1 MVVEIGR
8 LFEAEADGKAAGSA
22 AGERLG
28 RQSTTQKFDYGL
40 RGLVVREERPNLQF
54 RLVDIRGSLA
64 ESAQIRSSATIGQME
79 RERCSSYCTCV
90 RWRSSSLLC
99 LDSG

>member
-8 LFEAEADGKAAGSA
+8 LFEAEGDGKAAGSA

-28 RQSTTQKFDYGL
+28 PQSTTQKFDYGL

-54 RLVDIRGSLA
+54 RLGDIRGSLA
-64 ESAQIRSSATIGQME
+64 ESAQIRSRSP
-79 RERCSSYCTCV
+79 RLLSSRLGPKRTQAA
-90 RWRSSSLLC
+90 
-99 LDSG
+99 